1 MTNRAIIPS
10 VELVAFVHERD
21 GTTPATI
28 LVEGGT
34 PLWAITTTMVTRAIS
49 SQHPHLSGKPIIS
62 LRYYVQAQ
70 TRKRA

>member
-1 MTNRAIIPS
+1 MADRAIIPS

-28 LVEGGT
+28 LVEGET
-34 PLWAITTTMVTRAIS
+34 PLVALPSMVMRAIS
-49 SQHPHLSGKPIIS
+49 SQHPHLSGKPITA
-62 LRYYVQAQ
+62 LRYNVQAQ